1 MGLGAGGAHGFFI
14 LSGFLITRTLEKV
27 REAGGADAGWFFGF
41 HLRRFARLVP
51 ALYLLLAMGW
61 LAGLPEYRQGWLW
74 HALFLSNM
82 KMAVTGEWAA
92 SLSHLW
98 SLAMQEQF
106 YLVWP
111 LLLLLPGRGL
121 ATVLLGICAF
131 ALGFR
136 AACLALDVPTMIR
149 WLTLPGSLDA
159 FAMGGLLALNS
170 RKVNLRGMW
179 VWAGSLLALA
189 CYLVSKSLRHLDGT
203 GNPWMAF
210 VETFEVLAFGWIILV
225 LVRRPQGLLARALSS
240 RPLAFLGTL
249 SYGLF
254 IWHMLVA
261 SALGPWLDVWG
272 LTVQAALPARTLIL
286 LTASFFLAW
295 LSWVAIEK
303 PSIGWARRTA
313 DWLAESLAAA
323 WKALA
328 QRLTL
333 LARASLGEKA

>member
-1 MGLGAGGAHGFFI
+1 
-14 LSGFLITRTLEKV
+14 
-27 REAGGADAGWFFGF
+27 
-41 HLRRFARLVP
+41 
-51 ALYLLLAMGW
+51 
-61 LAGLPEYRQGWLW
+61 
-74 HALFLSNM
+74 
-82 KMAVTGEWAA
+82 
-92 SLSHLW
+92 
-98 SLAMQEQF
+98 MQEQF
-106 YLVWP
+106 YLLWP
-111 LLLLLPGRGL
+111 HLLLVPGRWL
-121 ATVLLGICAF
+121 APVLLGICAF
-131 ALGFR
+131 APGFR
-136 AACLALDVPTMIR
+136 AACLALDVPMMIR
-149 WLTLPGSLDA
+149 WLALPGSLDA

-210 VETFEVLAFGWIILV
+210 VETFEVLAFGWIVLVLVRRPQVVLV

-254 IWHMLVA
+254 VWHMLVA

-272 LTVQAALPARTLIL
+272 LTVKAALPARTLVL

-328 QRLTL
+328 QRLAL